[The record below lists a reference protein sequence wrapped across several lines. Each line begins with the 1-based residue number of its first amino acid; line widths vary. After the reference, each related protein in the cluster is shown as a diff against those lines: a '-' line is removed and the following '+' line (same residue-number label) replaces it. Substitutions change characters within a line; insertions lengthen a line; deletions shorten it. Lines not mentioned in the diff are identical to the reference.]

1 MARTVAPSP
10 RWATTDR
17 RVTVPPVDPRAP
29 QRNALR
35 RAVLQLVMAV
45 VLLDAVAMTVF
56 YGAGIAHA
64 PTRTRNVFLI
74 AWSVVTAILVAIL
87 LRRVRRVRWEGRE
100 VS

>member
-1 MARTVAPSP
+1 MP
-10 RWATTDR
+10 
-17 RVTVPPVDPRAP
+17 VPPVDPRAP

-74 AWSVVTAILVAIL
+74 AWSIVTAMLVLVL
-87 LRRVRRVRWEGRE
+87 LRRVRKVRWEGRR
-100 VS
+100 

>member
-1 MARTVAPSP
+1 M
-10 RWATTDR
+10 
-17 RVTVPPVDPRAP
+17 TVPPVDPRAP

-64 PTRTRNVFLI
+64 PTRTRNLFLI
-74 AWSVVTAILVAIL
+74 AWSVVTAVVVLML
-87 LRRVRRVRWEGRE
+87 LRRVRRVRWEGRR
-100 VS
+100 